1 MSHAAPAAPRRELG
15 MLGAIVEQHRHRLL
29 ARLRCWMHGSPLSR
43 RVDPEDIVADTFLV
57 AARRGAR
64 LESASPA
71 LRYRCLCRMAHDCL
85 IQSWRRETRQRRD
98 VRRDRSWPEQPVTE
112 FESGLFAIDEEP
124 AERAERE
131 SADARH
137 APPDRSANPATAL
150 LRTVKLPPDWPVA
163 GHFRIRGD
171 GPLLPCAE
179 TVQVPVARRLSPRE
193 CLGPGD
199 LTCKVV
205 RELSVR
211 NQGGCRPSVRALRYP
226 AIAHPS
232 VEE

>member
-57 AARRGAR
+57 AARRGAQ

-98 VRRDRSWPEQPVTE
+98 VRRDRSWPEQPAAE
-112 FESGLFAIDEEP
+112 LEAGLFDEGRETDRCEQLV
-124 AERAERE
+124 AAMLAMLRQTDRQVLQLRYYQRLSYRQIAQRLGISE
-131 SADARH
+131 SA
-137 APPDRSANPATAL
+137 ATVRGCRALKRLAAL
-150 LRTVKLPPDWPVA
+150 L
-163 GHFRIRGD
+163 
-171 GPLLPCAE
+171 
-179 TVQVPVARRLSPRE
+179 
-193 CLGPGD
+193 
-199 LTCKVV
+199 
-205 RELSVR
+205 
-211 NQGGCRPSVRALRYP
+211 
-226 AIAHPS
+226 
-232 VEE
+232 